1 MLLNHRTG
9 RLGTATQLDVF
20 TSAQRRTHATLRHW
34 LLRLPDPHRRPRCDA
49 WLACVVHTD
58 PTPAGTSLGIL
69 DPRQET
75 HQFAVMAFRQDLGPW
90 TPELAVL
97 ELGRLGVR
105 CLVMSPKG
113 IHAVKI
119 AFGPCQDDQ
128 ALAAGEELI
137 ARMLQGQL
145 SPSYRV
151 GGLEEW
157 QRAVGQLEFVV
168 RQHGAD
174 AVASLSPR

>member
-1 MLLNHRTG
+1 VILNHRTG

-20 TSAQRRTHATLRHW
+20 TLEQRRTHATLRHW
-34 LLRLPDPHRRPRCDA
+34 LVQLPDAQRRPRCDS
-49 WLACVVHTD
+49 WLACVVHTE

-69 DPRQET
+69 DPTAET
-75 HQFAVMAFRQDLGPW
+75 HQFALMGFRQELGPW
-90 TPELAVL
+90 TPELAVQ

-105 CLVMSPKG
+105 CLVVRPQG
-113 IHAVKI
+113 VHAVKI

-128 ALAAGEELI
+128 AVAAGEELI
-137 ARMLQGQL
+137 ARLLQGQL
-145 SPSYRV
+145 SPSYRP

-157 QRAVGQLEFVV
+157 ERAVGQLEFVV